1 MNIKS
6 PAEDKI
12 TVELTEQ
19 DLLELEITYEDM
31 DYSTTETRRVIW
43 TLLDEARKVLGRE
56 IDPSGRMII
65 EALPSGEGGCVLNF
79 TILESR
85 KRYQPQKQL
94 LRKHPQNIL
103 CEFDCFESLCK
114 AVETIG
120 NAGCTESSLYENG
133 GKYRLMLKCSG
144 NPLTVKNLLSEFG
157 FASTLCP
164 LSRSFT
170 KEHWRELI
178 AQDAVITLNK
188 PSRQDS
194 SGLQ

>member
-19 DLLELEITYEDM
+19 DMLELEITYEDM

-43 TLLDEARKVLGRE
+43 TLLDEAKKVLGRE

-65 EALPSGEGGCVLNF
+65 EAVPANEGGCVLNF
-79 TILESR
+79 TILENR
-85 KRYQPQKQL
+85 KKYLPQKQL
-94 LRKHPQNIL
+94 LRKYPQNIL

-114 AVETIG
+114 AVEAI
-120 NAGCTESSLYENG
+120 ADADCTESSLYESG
-133 GKYRLMLKCSG
+133 GKYRLMLRCAG
-144 NPLTVKNLLSEFG
+144 NPMAVKNHLSEFG
-157 FASTLCP
+157 LAGTVGS
-164 LSRSFT
+164 LSFSFT
-170 KEHWRELI
+170 KEHWREII

-188 PSRQDS
+188 PFRQDS